1 MDKDRRELVRNGLA
15 AAGLGVLGAAAL
27 IRPGSAEAE
36 SVTDAAEDP
45 KKVSPR
51 SLPPEYERTP
61 DGEVRLGEGS
71 RIAFNQC
78 WGCTTF
84 CGVRLHIDEA
94 TGKVVRVAG
103 NPYNPLS
110 HEKHFPMS
118 MPVKE
123 ALDRL
128 SADKDMGHAQ
138 RSTVCGRGAA
148 MFEASDSPFRITHCL
163 KRAGKRGENKWKRI
177 PFEQL
182 LEEVVEGGDLFGEG
196 RVDGLRAIRE
206 SKGPANPEHP
216 EFGPKSNQLLL
227 TYAVDDGRSDFFFR
241 RFGMNSF
248 GTKNFGKHGAYCGLS
263 FRIGSGMFMDDLAK
277 NAHIKP
283 DYANCEF
290 ALFWGTAPSQ
300 ASNPFN
306 RSARLLASARTD
318 GKLHYAVIDP
328 VLRMPASDAVGE
340 RAKWVPI
347 TPGMDSALA
356 MGMIRWIIE
365 NRRYDRNFLVR
376 PNEAAAVKAGEISIS
391 NATYLV
397 ARSGGSRGKFLRA
410 VQLGLGG
417 EEEFVVLDAATG
429 KPASSEKSDEGV
441 LEFRGEITL
450 ASGETVE
457 AVTSFELLKEQAMAH
472 ELDEMSDR
480 CGVSVERMIELAREF
495 TSHGKK
501 AVVDVHGGMMSTS
514 GANATFTVLTLNTLI
529 GNINAKGGISAT
541 AGSFHGPAMKGPK
554 YDLEGFPGQVKAKG
568 FPAIRCRAP
577 YQKSTEFKK
586 KKAAGQ
592 NPYPALYPWYPF
604 TPPNMPAEHLL
615 SHVNGHPFRYKCWIN
630 WTGNVIYGHGGLQ
643 RAVGESLRDPK
654 SLPLIIGIDTFH
666 NETNAYADYLVPDP
680 CMFEGWGGF
689 SGAWSGVLTKMS
701 TARWPSVEPR
711 QEKTADGRPVCM
723 EQFLIEAAKR
733 MDLPGFGDN
742 AIPAEDGSVAPLN
755 GPEDYYLRLA
765 ANIAFFKGQELP
777 APSGDDVRLSGIERI
792 LPDIER
798 TLRPDERGPVAAVY
812 SRGGRFAPYSKSYD
826 GEWLGGRWKRTMQI
840 YNETVGTSINSQTGE
855 PYLGVATFMP
865 PRLCDGS
872 ELRTVWTEADYPF
885 VMTSFKSNLI
895 NSYAVVLD
903 RLRAIKPLNMVMV
916 NDKDAARLGLV
927 HGDEVE
933 IESPAAVAR
942 ARVVVG
948 AVVAPGVIAVEH
960 GFGHRALGA
969 ASVEVDG
976 SVIPANPGA
985 ANGFSLNDLVPED
998 PTRRGVSTL
1007 QEHET
1012 GAAARQG
1019 IPVRLRKVV

>member
-1 MDKDRRELVRNGLA
+1 MDKNRRELVKNTLA
-15 AAGLGVLGAAAL
+15 VAGLGMLGAGAL
-27 IRPGSAEAE
+27 LKPGRAEAAQ
-36 SVTDAAEDP
+36 AAMPEDP
-45 KKVSPR
+45 ARVSPE
-51 SLPPEYERTP
+51 SLAPEYERTP
-61 DGEVRLGEGS
+61 EGVRLGEGQHM
-71 RIAFNQC
+71 AFNQC

-84 CGVRLHIDEA
+84 CGVRLHIDDA
-94 TGKVVRVAG
+94 TDDVVRVAG

-118 MPVKE
+118 MPVGE

-138 RSTVCGRGAA
+138 RSAVCGRGAA
-148 MFEASDSPFRITHCL
+148 MFETAHSPFRITRCL
-163 KRAGKRGENKWKRI
+163 KRAGKRGENRWTHI
-177 PFEQL
+177 SFEQL

-196 RVDGLRAIRE
+196 HVDGLRAIRDL
-206 SKGPANPEHP
+206 KTPANPGHP
-216 EFGPKSNQLLL
+216 EFGPVSNQLLL

-241 RFGMNSF
+241 RFGMNAF

-263 FRIGSGMFMDDLAK
+263 FRIGSGMFMDDLTK

-283 DYANCEF
+283 DWANCEF

-300 ASNPFN
+300 AGNPFN
-306 RSARLLASARTD
+306 RSARILASARTD
-318 GKLHYAVIDP
+318 GDLHYAVIDP
-328 VLRMPASDAVGE
+328 VLRMPASDAARE
-340 RAKWVPI
+340 RSRWVPI
-347 TPGMDSALA
+347 NPGMDSALA

-365 NRRYDRNFLVR
+365 NERYDRNFLVR
-376 PNEAAAVKAGEISIS
+376 PNTAAAEKAGEISIC

-397 ARSGGSRGKFLRA
+397 VRSGGSRGKFLRA
-410 VQLGLGG
+410 AQLGLGSD
-417 EEEFVVLDAATG
+417 EAFVVVDAATD
-429 KPASSEKSDEGV
+429 KPVSFDACDEGV
-441 LEFRGEITL
+441 LDFAGELTL
-450 ASGETVE
+450 ASGEIVRVAT
-457 AVTSFELLKEQAMAH
+457 AFRLLKEQAMAH
-472 ELDEMSDR
+472 GLDEMSAR
-480 CGVSVERMIELAREF
+480 CGVPVERIVELAREF
-495 TSHGKK
+495 TAHGKK
-501 AVVDVHGGMMSTS
+501 AAVDVHGGMMSTS

-541 AGSFHGPAMKGPK
+541 AGNYHGPAMNGPR
-554 YDLEGFPGQVKAKG
+554 YDLNKFPGQIQAKG

-577 YQKSTEFKK
+577 YQKSTEFKE

-592 NPYPALYPWYPF
+592 NPYPARYPWYPF

-630 WTGNVIYGHGGLQ
+630 WTGNVIYGHGGLH
-643 RAVGESLRDPK
+643 RAVDEALKDPA

-701 TARWPSVEPR
+701 TARWPAVAPK
-711 QEKTADGRPVCM
+711 QEKTSDGRPVCM

-733 MDLPGFGDN
+733 MGLPGFGDQ
-742 AIPAEDGSVAPLN
+742 AIPAADGTAAPLH

-765 ANIAFFKGQELP
+765 ANIAFFKDQVLP
-777 APSGDDVRLSGIERI
+777 APSEEDIALSGIGRI

-798 TLRPDERGPVAAVY
+798 TLREDERGPVAAVY
-812 SRGGRFAPYSKSYD
+812 SRGGRFAPYGKSYD
-826 GEWLGGRWKRTMQI
+826 GEWLGGRWKKTLQI
-840 YNETVGTSINSQTGE
+840 YNEQVGTAINSQTGE

-865 PRLCDGS
+865 PKLTDGS
-872 ELRTVWTEADYPF
+872 ELRAVWTEADYPL

-916 NDKDAARLGLV
+916 NDRDAARFGLA

-933 IESPAAVAR
+933 ITSPAASAR
-942 ARVVVG
+942 ATVVVG
-948 AVVAPGVIAVEH
+948 DVVAPGVVAVEH
-960 GFGHRALGA
+960 GFGHRSLGA
-969 ASVEVDG
+969 ADVIVDG
-976 SVIPANPGA
+976 HVIKANPGA
-985 ANGFSLNDLVPED
+985 ANGFSLNDLVPND

-1019 IPVRLRKVV
+1019 IPVRIKKIG